1 MSALSSRKG
10 LLALLAVLVVVLVLH
25 YWPRGSEAEPAG
37 PGGVP
42 RPAPPPG
49 RAARRPAPSEIPP
62 LAFHQERGEIGGAVV
77 RNVFSFHVPP
87 TPTPRSRFHRR
98 RRRFRCPGSAQ
109 FIGPR
114 LPTPTPTADADRPP
128 GDPVQAIG
136 VFGPR
141 EKPIVTFE
149 DGPRLINAR
158 EGDIL
163 DGRFILRRVGRE
175 SVDFAF
181 VGLPPEIT
189 RRIPV
194 LPPDALR

>member
-1 MSALSSRKG
+1 MSALSSRKS
-10 LLALLAVLVVVLVLH
+10 LLALLGVLLVALVYR
-25 YWPRGSEAEPAG
+25 YWPGGGAAGAG
-37 PGGVP
+37 PS
-42 RPAPPPG
+42 AT
-49 RAARRPAPSEIPP
+49 AARPGAAVRPGEGPLLPGEIPP
-62 LAFHQERGEIGGAVV
+62 LAIGAGRGEVGGAVV

-87 TPTPRSRFHRR
+87 TPTPRPLPPTPTPFPA
-98 RRRFRCPGSAQ
+98 PGSAD
-109 FIGPR
+109 FVGPR
-114 LPTPTPTADADRPP
+114 LPTPTPTATPIVPP
-128 GDPVQAIG
+128 AIPFRALG
-136 VFGPR
+136 IFGPR
-141 EKPIVTFE
+141 DRPIVTFE

-158 EGDIL
+158 EGDVL

>member
-1 MSALSSRKG
+1 MSAPSSRG
-10 LLALLAVLVVVLVLH
+10 PLLGILGVLLVVAGAR
-25 YWPRGSEAEPAG
+25 YWSASRGEE
-37 PGGVP
+37 
-42 RPAPPPG
+42 PAPPRRVAASG
-49 RAARRPAPSEIPP
+49 RRGQPPAEPSEIPE
-62 LAFHQERGEIGGAVV
+62 LALGRGRGEIEGRVV
-77 RNVFSFHVPP
+77 RNVFAFHVPP
-87 TPTPRSRFHRR
+87 TPTPRPLPPTPTPFPA
-98 RRRFRCPGSAQ
+98 PGSAG

-114 LPTPTPTADADRPP
+114 LPTPTPTPTPIVPP
-128 GDPVQAIG
+128 AIPYRALG

-141 EKPIVTFE
+141 ERPIVTFE
-149 DGPRLINAR
+149 EGPRLINAR

-194 LPPDALR
+194 LPPESLR

>member
-1 MSALSSRKG
+1 MSALSSRRG
-10 LLALLAVLVVVLVLH
+10 LLALLGLLLVVLVFR
-25 YWPRGSEAEPAG
+25 YWPRESAAT
-37 PGGVP
+37 
-42 RPAPPPG
+42 PAP
-49 RAARRPAPSEIPP
+49 RAAAPRGAAAVRPEGETVLPGEIPP
-62 LAFHQERGEIGGAVV
+62 LAIGSGRGEVGGAVV

-87 TPTPRSRFHRR
+87 TPTPRPVPPTPTPLPV
-98 RRRFRCPGSAQ
+98 PGSIE
-109 FIGPR
+109 FVGPR
-114 LPTPTPTADADRPP
+114 LPTPTPTATPIVPP
-128 GDPVQAIG
+128 AIPFRALG
-136 VFGPR
+136 IFGPR

-158 EGDIL
+158 EGDVL

>member
-1 MSALSSRKG
+1 MSALSSRKS
-10 LLALLAVLVVVLVLH
+10 LLALLGVLLVVLVYR
-25 YWPRGSEAEPAG
+25 YWPADGAAGAG
-37 PGGVP
+37 PAPAIARTGAAS
-42 RPAPPPG
+42 RPGDGPLLPG
-49 RAARRPAPSEIPP
+49 EIPP
-62 LAFHQERGEIGGAVV
+62 LAIGASRGEVGGAVV
-77 RNVFSFHVPP
+77 RNVFAFHVPP
-87 TPTPRSRFHRR
+87 TPTPRPLPPTPTPFPA
-98 RRRFRCPGSAQ
+98 PGSAE
-109 FIGPR
+109 FVGPR
-114 LPTPTPTADADRPP
+114 LPTPTPTATPIVPP
-128 GDPVQAIG
+128 AIPFRALG
-136 VFGPR
+136 IFGPR
-141 EKPIVTFE
+141 DRPIVTFE

>member
-1 MSALSSRKG
+1 VSTLASRRAILG
-10 LLALLAVLVVVLVLH
+10 LLALLAVVAAYR
-25 YWPRGSEAEPAG
+25 YWPAEEEAAAPVRPGARLRPGPRGDAPVRPSDVPA
-37 PGGVP
+37 
-42 RPAPPPG
+42 
-49 RAARRPAPSEIPP
+49 
-62 LAFHQERGEIGGAVV
+62 LALGQGRGEIEGAVV
-77 RNVFSFHVPP
+77 RNVFAYHVPP
-87 TPTPRSRFHRR
+87 TPTPKPLPPTPTPLPV
-98 RRRFRCPGSAQ
+98 PGSRE

-114 LPTPTPTADADRPP
+114 LPTPTPTATPIVPP
-128 GDPVQAIG
+128 SIPYRALGI
-136 VFGPR
+136 FGPR

-149 DGPRLINAR
+149 DAGRLINAR
-158 EGDIL
+158 EGDVL

>member
-1 MSALSSRKG
+1 MSPLSSRKG
-10 LLALLAVLVVVLVLH
+10 LLTLLGFLVVVLVLR
-25 YWPRGSEAEPAG
+25 YWPRGSEAAPAPSPASPTG
-37 PGGVP
+37 RPAARPGGTP
-42 RPAPPPG
+42 
-49 RAARRPAPSEIPP
+49 PAPSEIPP

-77 RNVFSFHVPP
+77 RNVFSFYVPP
-87 TPTPRSRFHRR
+87 TPTPR
-98 RRRFRCPGSAQ
+98 PVPPPPTPLPAQGSAQ

-114 LPTPTPTADADRPP
+114 LPTPTPTATPIVPP
-128 GDPVQAIG
+128 AIPFRALG
-136 VFGPR
+136 IFGPR
-141 EKPIVTFE
+141 EKPIVTLE

-158 EGDIL
+158 EGDVL

>member
-1 MSALSSRKG
+1 MSLLSSRKG
-10 LLALLAVLVVVLVLH
+10 LLGLLGLLFVVAAVRF
-25 YWPRGSEAEPAG
+25 WPEGDA
-37 PGGVP
+37 
-42 RPAPPPG
+42 PAPAASG
-49 RAARRPAPSEIPP
+49 AVARRGRPGAAPASPSEIPP
-62 LAFHQERGEIGGAVV
+62 LALGQGRGDLDGRVV
-77 RNVFSFHVPP
+77 RNVFAFHVPP
-87 TPTPRSRFHRR
+87 TPTPRPLPPTPTPYPV
-98 RRRFRCPGSAQ
+98 PGSAD

-114 LPTPTPTADADRPP
+114 LPTPTPTATPIVPP
-128 GDPVQAIG
+128 AIPYRALG
-136 VFGPR
+136 IFGPR

-194 LPPDALR
+194 LPPDPLR

>member
-1 MSALSSRKG
+1 MSALPPRKG
-10 LLALLAVLVVVLVLH
+10 LLALFAVLVVVLVLF
-25 YWPRGSEAEPAG
+25 YWPRGPEAG
-37 PGGVP
+37 
-42 RPAPPPG
+42 PAPPRSTATGP
-49 RAARRPAPSEIPP
+49 AARPGGTPPAPSEIPP
-62 LAFHQERGEIGGAVV
+62 LAFHHERGEIGGAVV
-77 RNVFSFHVPP
+77 RNVFSFHVPSTPTPKPLPP
-87 TPTPRSRFHRR
+87 TPTPLPRQ
-98 RRRFRCPGSAQ
+98 GSAD

-114 LPTPTPTADADRPP
+114 LPTPTPTATPIVPP
-128 GDPVQAIG
+128 AIPYRALG

-158 EGDIL
+158 EGDVL

>member
-1 MSALSSRKG
+1 MSALSSRKA
-10 LLALLAVLVVVLVLH
+10 LLALLGVLLAALVYR
-25 YWPRGSEAEPAG
+25 YWPGGGTAGAG
-37 PGGVP
+37 PSARGA
-42 RPAPPPG
+42 RPGA
-49 RAARRPAPSEIPP
+49 AARTGGETLLPGEIPP
-62 LAFHQERGEIGGAVV
+62 LALGTGRGEVGGAVV
-77 RNVFSFHVPP
+77 RNVFAFHVPP
-87 TPTPRSRFHRR
+87 TPTPKPLPPTPTPFPR
-98 RRRFRCPGSAQ
+98 PGSVD

-114 LPTPTPTADADRPP
+114 LPTPTPTATPIVPP
-128 GDPVQAIG
+128 SVPFRALGI
-136 VFGPR
+136 FGPSER
-141 EKPIVTFE
+141 PIVAFE

-194 LPPDALR
+194 LPPDAPR

>member
-10 LLALLAVLVVVLVLH
+10 LLALLAVLVVVLVLT
-25 YWPRGSEAEPAG
+25 YWPRGPEGE
-37 PGGVP
+37 
-42 RPAPPPG
+42 PAPPRSTATGP
-49 RAARRPAPSEIPP
+49 AARPAGTPPAPSEIPP

-87 TPTPRSRFHRR
+87 TATPKPLPPTPTPFPA
-98 RRRFRCPGSAQ
+98 PGSAQ

-114 LPTPTPTADADRPP
+114 LPTPTPTATPIVPP
-128 GDPVQAIG
+128 AIPFRALG

-158 EGDIL
+158 EGDVL
-163 DGRFILRRVGRE
+163 DGRFILKRVGRE

>member
-1 MSALSSRKG
+1 MSALSSRKA
-10 LLALLAVLVVVLVLH
+10 LLALLGVLLVALVYR
-25 YWPRGSEAEPAG
+25 YWPNGGTAGAG
-37 PGGVP
+37 PSP
-42 RPAPPPG
+42 T
-49 RAARRPAPSEIPP
+49 AARPGAAVRPGEGPLLPGEIPP
-62 LAFHQERGEIGGAVV
+62 LAIGTSRGEVGGAVV
-77 RNVFSFHVPP
+77 RNVFAFHVPP
-87 TPTPRSRFHRR
+87 TPTPKPLPPTPTPFPR
-98 RRRFRCPGSAQ
+98 PGSVD

-114 LPTPTPTADADRPP
+114 LPTPTPTATPIVPP
-128 GDPVQAIG
+128 AIPFRALG
-136 VFGPR
+136 IFGPNER
-141 EKPIVTFE
+141 PIVTFE

-194 LPPDALR
+194 LPPDASR

>member
-1 MSALSSRKG
+1 MNDAPSRRNVG
-10 LLALLAVLVVVLVLH
+10 ILLVLLAVVAGIRF
-25 YWPRGSEAEPAG
+25 WPRGEAEPAAAPR
-37 PGGVP
+37 PGGSAAAL
-42 RPAPPPG
+42 RRG
-49 RAARRPAPSEIPP
+49 RAPATSPVEPP
-62 LAFHQERGEIGGAVV
+62 AVELGQGRGEIGGGVV
-77 RNVFSFHVPP
+77 RNIFAFHVPP
-87 TPTPRSRFHRR
+87 TPTPRPLPPTPTPFPV
-98 RRRFRCPGSAQ
+98 PGAAQ

-114 LPTPTPTADADRPP
+114 LPTPTPTPTPIVPP
-128 GDPVQAIG
+128 AVPYRALGI
-136 VFGPR
+136 FGPR
-141 EKPIVTFE
+141 DRPIVTFE

-158 EGDIL
+158 EGDVL

>member
-10 LLALLAVLVVVLVLH
+10 LLALLGLLVAVLVYR
-25 YWPRGSEAEPAG
+25 YWPRSPEAGPASSQPSPAG
-37 PGGVP
+37 RSAARPGGTP
-42 RPAPPPG
+42 S
-49 RAARRPAPSEIPP
+49 APSEIPP

-77 RNVFSFHVPP
+77 RNVFAFHVPP
-87 TPTPRSRFHRR
+87 TPTPR
-98 RRRFRCPGSAQ
+98 PVPPTPTPVPVQGSAQ

-114 LPTPTPTADADRPP
+114 LPTPTPPP
-128 GDPVQAIG
+128 TPIVPPAIPFRAVG
-136 VFGPR
+136 IFGPR
-141 EKPIVTFE
+141 EKPIVTLE

>member
-1 MSALSSRKG
+1 MKAFASRRG
-10 LLALLAVLVVVLVLH
+10 LLFLLGLLVVVLVLRF
-25 YWPRGSEAEPAG
+25 WPRGSGDA
-37 PGGVP
+37 
-42 RPAPPPG
+42 PAPPRTAAVG
-49 RAARRPAPSEIPP
+49 TAARPVGSATTPSQIPP
-62 LAFHQERGEIGGAVV
+62 LAFRDGRGEIGGSVV
-77 RNVFSFHVPP
+77 RNVFAFHVPP
-87 TPTPRSRFHRR
+87 SPTPKPPPPVPTPLPA
-98 RRRFRCPGSAQ
+98 PGSAQ

-114 LPTPTPTADADRPP
+114 LPTPTPTATPIVPP
-128 GDPVQAIG
+128 SIPYRALG

-141 EKPIVTFE
+141 DKPIVTFE

-163 DGRFILRRVGRE
+163 DGRFILKRVGRE

>member
-1 MSALSSRKG
+1 MNALSSRKG
-10 LLALLAVLVVVLVLH
+10 PVALLAVLVAVLVLH
-25 YWPRGSEAEPAG
+25 YWPRGSEAEPPARRG
-37 PGGVP
+37 STTRPAARPGGT
-42 RPAPPPG
+42 PPL
-49 RAARRPAPSEIPP
+49 PSEIPP
-62 LAFHQERGEIGGAVV
+62 LVFHQERGEIGGAVV

-87 TPTPRSRFHRR
+87 TPTPKPLPPTPTPIPV
-98 RRRFRCPGSAQ
+98 PGSAQ

-114 LPTPTPTADADRPP
+114 LPTPTPPP
-128 GDPVQAIG
+128 TPIVPPAIPYRAIG

-149 DGPRLINAR
+149 DGSRLINAR
-158 EGDIL
+158 EGDVL

>member
-1 MSALSSRKG
+1 MSPVLPRKG
-10 LLALLAVLVVVLVLH
+10 LLSLLGLLAVIGAIRF
-25 YWPRGSEAEPAG
+25 WPEGETTPAPARPAG
-37 PGGVP
+37 TGPVP
-42 RPAPPPG
+42 RPG
-49 RAARRPAPSEIPP
+49 GTPATPSEIPP
-62 LAFHQERGEIGGAVV
+62 LALGQGRGAIGGAVV
-77 RNVFSFHVPP
+77 RNVFAFHVPP
-87 TPTPRSRFHRR
+87 TATPKPLPPTPTPFPV
-98 RRRFRCPGSAQ
+98 PGSGQ

-114 LPTPTPTADADRPP
+114 LPTPTAAPTPIVPP
-128 GDPVQAIG
+128 AIPYRALG

-141 EKPIVTFE
+141 ERPIVTFE
-149 DGPRLINAR
+149 EGARLINAR
-158 EGDIL
+158 EGDVL

>member
-1 MSALSSRKG
+1 MSALSSRKA
-10 LLALLAVLVVVLVLH
+10 LLALLGVLLVALVYR
-25 YWPRGSEAEPAG
+25 YWPGGGTVGAG
-37 PGGVP
+37 PSARGARPGVTA
-42 RPAPPPG
+42 RVGEETLLPG
-49 RAARRPAPSEIPP
+49 EIPP
-62 LAFHQERGEIGGAVV
+62 LALGTGRGEVGGAVV
-77 RNVFSFHVPP
+77 RNVFAFHVPP
-87 TPTPRSRFHRR
+87 TPTPKPLPPTPTPFPR
-98 RRRFRCPGSAQ
+98 PGSVE

-114 LPTPTPTADADRPP
+114 LPTPTPTATPIVPP
-128 GDPVQAIG
+128 AIPFRALG
-136 VFGPR
+136 IFGPNDR
-141 EKPIVTFE
+141 PIVTFE

-194 LPPDALR
+194 LPPDASR

>member
-10 LLALLAVLVVVLVLH
+10 LLALLGLLVVVLAFR
-25 YWPRGSEAEPAG
+25 YWPGAPVAEPA
-37 PGGVP
+37 PP
-42 RPAPPPG
+42 RPSASGAGARKGGAPL
-49 RAARRPAPSEIPP
+49 APSEIPP
-62 LAFHQERGEIGGAVV
+62 LAFHQERGEIGGDVV
-77 RNVFSFHVPP
+77 RNVFAFHVPP
-87 TPTPRSRFHRR
+87 TPTPRPAPPVPTPVPA
-98 RRRFRCPGSAQ
+98 PGAAG

-114 LPTPTPTADADRPP
+114 LPTPTPSPTPIVAP
-128 GDPVQAIG
+128 AIPFKALG

-141 EKPIVTFE
+141 DRPIVTFE

-158 EGDIL
+158 EGDVL
-163 DGRFILRRVGRE
+163 DGRFILKRVGRE

-189 RRIPV
+189 KRIPV

>member
-1 MSALSSRKG
+1 MSALTSRKG
-10 LLALLAVLVVVLVLH
+10 LLALLAVLVVVLAFRF
-25 YWPRGSEAEPAG
+25 WPRGPEAVSASPLGSTTRLAAR
-37 PGGVP
+37 PGGTP
-42 RPAPPPG
+42 K
-49 RAARRPAPSEIPP
+49 APSEIPP

-87 TPTPRSRFHRR
+87 TPTPKPLPPTPTPIPV
-98 RRRFRCPGSAQ
+98 PGQAQ

-114 LPTPTPTADADRPP
+114 LPTPTPTATPIVPP
-128 GDPVQAIG
+128 AIPYRALG

-158 EGDIL
+158 EGDVL
-163 DGRFILRRVGRE
+163 DGRFILKRVGRE

>member
-1 MSALSSRKG
+1 MKAFASRRG
-10 LLALLAVLVVVLVLH
+10 LLFLLGLLVVVLALRF
-25 YWPRGSEAEPAG
+25 WPRGSQDVSAPPRATAVG
-37 PGGVP
+37 TTTRPGGS
-42 RPAPPPG
+42 ATT
-49 RAARRPAPSEIPP
+49 ASEIPP
-62 LAFHQERGEIGGAVV
+62 LAFRDGRGEIGGSVV
-77 RNVFSFHVPP
+77 RNVFAFHVPP
-87 TPTPRSRFHRR
+87 TPTPKPLPPTPTPFPV
-98 RRRFRCPGSAQ
+98 PGSAQ

-114 LPTPTPTADADRPP
+114 LPTPTPTATPIVPP
-128 GDPVQAIG
+128 AIPYRALG

-141 EKPIVTFE
+141 DNPIVTFE

-158 EGDIL
+158 QGDVL

>member
-1 MSALSSRKG
+1 MSALPPRKG
-10 LLALLAVLVVVLVLH
+10 LLAFLGLAFVFLVFR
-25 YWPRGSEAEPAG
+25 YWPRGSEAEPASPQG
-37 PGGVP
+37 STARLAARPGGTP
-42 RPAPPPG
+42 
-49 RAARRPAPSEIPP
+49 PAPSEIPP
-62 LAFHQERGEIGGAVV
+62 LAFSRERGEIGGDVV
-77 RNVFSFHVPP
+77 RNVFAFHTPP
-87 TPTPRSRFHRR
+87 TPTPKPVPPQPTPIPA
-98 RRRFRCPGSAQ
+98 PGSAQ

-114 LPTPTPTADADRPP
+114 LPTPTPTATPIVPP
-128 GDPVQAIG
+128 AIPFKAIG
-136 VFGPR
+136 ISGPR
-141 EKPIVTFE
+141 DKPIVTLE

-158 EGDIL
+158 EGDVL

>member
-1 MSALSSRKG
+1 MSALSSRRG
-10 LLALLAVLVVVLVLH
+10 LVLLLALLVAVLVVRF
-25 YWPRGSEAEPAG
+25 WPAAPAAG
-37 PGGVP
+37 PAVSP
-42 RPAPPPG
+42 RAPVAGDKARSGDTPA
-49 RAARRPAPSEIPP
+49 EIPP
-62 LAFHQERGEIGGAVV
+62 LAFRQKRGEIEGGVV
-77 RNVFSFHVPP
+77 RNVFAFHVPP
-87 TPTPRSRFHRR
+87 TPTPRPLPPAPTPLPA
-98 RRRFRCPGSAQ
+98 PGSVE

-114 LPTPTPTADADRPP
+114 PPTPTPSPTPIVPP
-128 GDPVQAIG
+128 AIPYKVLG
-136 VFGPR
+136 IFGPR

-158 EGDIL
+158 EGDVL

-194 LPPDALR
+194 LPPEALR

>member
-1 MSALSSRKG
+1 MSGLSSRKG
-10 LLALLAVLVVVLVLH
+10 LLALLAVLGGFLVLRF
-25 YWPRGSEAEPAG
+25 WPRGSEAASAAPRSTTTRVAAR
-37 PGGVP
+37 PGGTP
-42 RPAPPPG
+42 PAS
-49 RAARRPAPSEIPP
+49 SEIPP
-62 LAFHQERGEIGGAVV
+62 LAFVQQRGEIGGAVV

-87 TPTPRSRFHRR
+87 APTPR
-98 RRRFRCPGSAQ
+98 PVPPPPTPIPAQGSVQ
-109 FIGPR
+109 FIGPQ
-114 LPTPTPTADADRPP
+114 LPTPTPLPTPIVPP
-128 GDPVQAIG
+128 AIPYRAIG

-141 EKPIVTFE
+141 ESPIVAFE

-158 EGDIL
+158 EGDVL

>member
-1 MSALSSRKG
+1 MSLLSSRRGLVG
-10 LLALLAVLVVVLVLH
+10 LLGLLVVVAAVRF
-25 YWPRGSEAEPAG
+25 WPERGATPAG
-37 PGGVP
+37 PPGAGA
-42 RPAPPPG
+42 RPARPG
-49 RAARRPAPSEIPP
+49 VSPASPAEVPP
-62 LAFHQERGEIGGAVV
+62 LALGRGRGDLDGRAV
-77 RNVFSFHVPP
+77 RNVFAFHVPP
-87 TPTPRSRFHRR
+87 TPTPRPLPPTPTPFPV
-98 RRRFRCPGSAQ
+98 PGSAD

-114 LPTPTPTADADRPP
+114 LPTPTPTATPIVPP
-128 GDPVQAIG
+128 AIPYRALG
-136 VFGPR
+136 IFGPR

>member
-1 MSALSSRKG
+1 MSAPSSRG
-10 LLALLAVLVVVLVLH
+10 TLLGILGVLLVVAGVR
-25 YWPRGSEAEPAG
+25 YWSASRGEE
-37 PGGVP
+37 
-42 RPAPPPG
+42 PAPPRPG
-49 RAARRPAPSEIPP
+49 AVATSGRRGQPPAEPSEIPS
-62 LAFHQERGEIGGAVV
+62 LALGRGRGEIEGRVV
-77 RNVFSFHVPP
+77 RNVFAFHVPP
-87 TPTPRSRFHRR
+87 PPPAPPPPPPPPPFPA
-98 RRRFRCPGSAQ
+98 PGSAG

-114 LPTPTPTADADRPP
+114 LPTPTPTPTPIVPP
-128 GDPVQAIG
+128 AIPYRALG

-141 EKPIVTFE
+141 ERPIVTFE
-149 DGPRLINAR
+149 EGPRLINAR
-158 EGDIL
+158 EGDVL